1 MKKTMLFI
9 LILPMIIGCCK
20 TEKKSPLEGEWRLAY
35 EYEISN
41 GVKTVVYPGT
51 SEGTEIKIWSGD
63 YWMLLGRFEQD
74 SGFTQNYGGGTY
86 RLDGNRYEEIVQFH
100 SAPEY
105 LDQTVK
111 LLVEFKKDTIIQTWP
126 VDDDGN
132 IITSDAYYIEKWARI
147 K

>member
-1 MKKTMLFI
+1 MKKNMLLVLVLP
-9 LILPMIIGCCK
+9 LIMGSC
-20 TEKKSPLEGEWRLAY
+20 TREKKSPLEGEWRLAY
-35 EYEISN
+35 EYEIS
-41 GVKTVVYPGT
+41 GGISTVIYPGT
-51 SEGTEIKIWSGD
+51 SIGTEIKIWSGD

-86 RLDGNRYEEIVQFH
+86 RLNGNRYEEIVQFH

-111 LLVEFKKDTIIQTWP
+111 LLVEIKKDTIIQTWP
-126 VDDDGN
+126 VDDNGE
-132 IITSDAYYIEKWARI
+132 IITSGVFYKEKWARI

>member
-1 MKKTMLFI
+1 MKKTAFFG
-9 LILPMIIGCCK
+9 LILTLFMGGCTQVK
-20 TEKKSPLEGEWRLAY
+20 QSPLEGEWRLAY

-41 GVKTVVYPGT
+41 GITTVLYPGA

-111 LLVEFKKDTIIQTWP
+111 LLVEFKKDTVIQTWP
-126 VDDDGN
+126 VDDHGN
-132 IITSDAYYIEKWARI
+132 VITGDAYYIEKWARI